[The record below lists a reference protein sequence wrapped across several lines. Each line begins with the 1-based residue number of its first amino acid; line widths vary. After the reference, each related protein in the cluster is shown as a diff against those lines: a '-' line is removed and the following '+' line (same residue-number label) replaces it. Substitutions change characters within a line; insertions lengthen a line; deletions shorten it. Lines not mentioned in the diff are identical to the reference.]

1 MTRNHPTHR
10 PITRYSRWAVLLP
23 ASCVLVALAA
33 GTAGA
38 STVDGVATVSP
49 PGATTPLTS
58 GGSQTQFGLTLPALA
73 ACDGDT
79 ATHGYHIYS
88 YLVPEGTNLSSLTF
102 GSHPS
107 TGYGLYES
115 TGKYWGAVNTA
126 VNTGQVIGVPNDF
139 EWAELVTHAGA
150 MLSTLLYTGSGSSA
164 TGVWE
169 AGLACA
175 NSSGALADNWNIVVT
190 FAADASD
197 PNGFTWTAIASGSK
211 AAAFTSAAGA
221 TFTVGSSGS
230 FIPTASGSPAPTIT
244 ETGALPAGVSFIG
257 GVLKG
262 SPSVTGKFPIS
273 FTATNGIGSPVTQSF
288 TLTVQAESSATTTT
302 TTTTTVTN
310 DTSGST
316 TTTTTAPGT
325 STTTDPSST
334 GGTGGTSTGGG
345 TDGASTGSGAS
356 TGTGTSALAFTG
368 FHTAKGL
375 GVGLLGVGLGLML
388 LGWGYRKKIRPARL
402 ARRSTP

>member
-1 MTRNHPTHR
+1 
-10 PITRYSRWAVLLP
+10 
-23 ASCVLVALAA
+23 
-33 GTAGA
+33 
-38 STVDGVATVSP
+38 
-49 PGATTPLTS
+49 
-58 GGSQTQFGLTLPALA
+58 
-73 ACDGDT
+73 
-79 ATHGYHIYS
+79 
-88 YLVPEGTNLSSLTF
+88 
-102 GSHPS
+102 
-107 TGYGLYES
+107 
-115 TGKYWGAVNTA
+115 
-126 VNTGQVIGVPNDF
+126 
-139 EWAELVTHAGA
+139 

-164 TGVWE
+164 TGAWE

-175 NSSGALADNWNIVVT
+175 NSSGALADNWNIAVT

-262 SPSVTGKFPIS
+262 SPSVNGKFPIS
-273 FTATNGIGSPVTQSF
+273 S
-288 TLTVQAESSATTTT
+288 
-302 TTTTTVTN
+302 
-310 DTSGST
+310 
-316 TTTTTAPGT
+316 
-325 STTTDPSST
+325 TDPSST